1 MKGNSKIYVYGLLIC
16 IGIAA
21 GFWYFLFRNQKF
33 DYDKDFN
40 TLKDVSQKI
49 SEARI
54 KEQEKESV
62 EREIEVL
69 KMKLEYAREKLPT
82 EEEIDKLLREIHDI
96 GLQARIKFIHFV
108 PGKKVKLSGQ
118 EYFKKPIEMKVVGP
132 YHQIGIFLN
141 KIGGL
146 PRVVN
151 VQNLSM
157 QRVVLSNNQGVERA
171 TIKAFTYIYPD
182 KPGDKKPPPKPKP
195 KPH

>member
-21 GFWYFLFRNQKF
+21 GFLYFPIKNQK
-33 DYDKDFN
+33 YAYEADFKQ
-40 TLKDVSQKI
+40 LKDISKKI

-96 GLQARIKFIHFV
+96 GLQARIKFVHFV
-108 PGKKVKLSGQ
+108 PGKKVKLAGQ
-118 EYFKKPIEMKVVGP
+118 EYFKKPIDIKVVGP

-157 QRVVLSNNQGVERA
+157 QRVILSNNKGVERA

-182 KPGDKKPPPKPKP
+182 KPADKKPAPPPPPKP
-195 KPH
+195 H

>member
-1 MKGNSKIYVYGLLIC
+1 MKGNAKIYVYGLLIC

-21 GFWYFLFRNQKF
+21 ASYWFIFRIQDM
-33 DYDKDFN
+33 DYKADFG
-40 TLKDVSQKI
+40 TLQEVSKKI

-96 GLQARIKFIHFV
+96 GLQARIKFVHFV
-108 PGKKVKLSGQ
+108 PAKKIKLQNQ
-118 EYFKKPIEMKVVGP
+118 EYFKKPIDIKVVGP

-151 VQNLSM
+151 VQNLQM
-157 QRVVLSNNQGVERA
+157 QRVILSNNKGVERA

-182 KPGDKKPPPKPKP
+182 KPADKKPQPKPKP

>member
-21 GFWYFLFRNQKF
+21 ASFWFIFRTQRS
-33 DYDKDFN
+33 DYDADF
-40 TLKDVSQKI
+40 TKLKKLSLEI
-49 SEARI
+49 SKARI

-96 GLQARIKFIHFV
+96 GLQARIKFMHFV
-108 PGKKVKLSGQ
+108 PGEKIKEK
-118 EYFKKPIEMKVVGP
+118 EYFKKPIKIKVVGP

-151 VQNLSM
+151 VQNLQM
-157 QRVVLSNNQGVERA
+157 QRVVLSNNKSVERA
-171 TIKAFTYIYPD
+171 TIEAFTYIYPD
-182 KPGDKKPPPKPKP
+182 KPADKKPQPKPKP